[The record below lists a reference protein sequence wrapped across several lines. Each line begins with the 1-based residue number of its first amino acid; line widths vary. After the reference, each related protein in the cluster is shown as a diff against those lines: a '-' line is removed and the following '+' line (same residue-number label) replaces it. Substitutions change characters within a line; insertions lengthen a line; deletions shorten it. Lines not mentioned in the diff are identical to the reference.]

1 LTRIVHLSDL
11 HCPAFD
17 PAQAEV
23 LRHAVNAA
31 TPDVIV
37 ITGDVTRAGR
47 RREFA
52 AAHAFAAKLAA
63 PVIAVPGNHDV
74 PVFDPGARTFGPFS
88 RFSAVFPGNVYRD
101 DTLVI
106 AGFNTARALSLSWN
120 WSLGHVDRVSLNAAL
135 RACAE
140 VPTACL
146 RILASHHPL
155 LRDPYD
161 PARSYTR
168 GGRSALAEAARGG
181 VRAVL
186 HGHLHATRLRKFTTS
201 SGTVLSI
208 GAGTPLSDRERGT
221 GSSFN
226 LIDIENDHLR
236 ISEMRWT
243 GSAYPSHTLGLFALR
258 REQAQDGHVL
268 SIREA
273 RSGSR

>member
-1 LTRIVHLSDL
+1 MTRIAHLSDL
-11 HCPAFD
+11 HCPVLD
-17 PAQAEV
+17 PAQTEI
-23 LRHAVNAA
+23 LQHAVNSAA
-31 TPDVIV
+31 PDVIV

-47 RREFA
+47 RKEFA
-52 AAHAFAAKLAA
+52 AAQAFAARLAA

-101 DTLVI
+101 NTLVI

-120 WSLGHVDRVSLNAAL
+120 WSLGHIDRASLDAAL
-135 RACAE
+135 HACAKT
-140 VPTACL
+140 PPSCL

-168 GGRSALAEAARGG
+168 GGRSALTKMARSG
-181 VRAVL
+181 VCAVL
-186 HGHLHATRLRKFTTS
+186 HGHLHAARVREFVTGSRI
-201 SGTVLSI
+201 VLSI
-208 GAGTPLSDRERGT
+208 GAGTPLSDRERGG

-226 LIDIENDHLR
+226 LIEVEHDHLR

-243 GSAYPSHTLGLFALR
+243 GSGYPSHTLGQFALH
-258 REQAQDGHVL
+258 REQASDGCV
-268 SIREA
+268 SSERET
-273 RSGSR
+273 GSKSR